1 MLSKPKSSK
10 LPLASPEMDTMSLP
24 DSDLSTA
31 PANEPTSL
39 ASVQVSMMQCS
50 QLIGDSSMGE
60 INDVE
65 QKLSTHNSPIL
76 VPCKAERSVIAE
88 TVDAQRGSLQALH
101 PLSDNSA
108 QSSTLGITS
117 PFDENNEAH
126 LSQGD
131 AGIDLERGRDSAANL
146 IERSVDLE
154 KDVSSLSPQS
164 QSNHVKYVV
173 QENFDRNESSEERLC
188 RVCYLGHTAQPESGP
203 AIELGCECKHDLAF
217 AHRQCAEAWFKIK
230 GNRTCEICGSTVH
243 NVSGSGDATFMD
255 NWNDG
260 HARADEVSNAE
271 HCWQNHRLFNILLA
285 CMVFAF
291 VLPWVF
297 HVSAFFR

>member
-1 MLSKPKSSK
+1 
-10 LPLASPEMDTMSLP
+10 MDTTCLP
-24 DSDLSTA
+24 DPNLSAA

-39 ASVQVSMMQCS
+39 ASVQVSMMQCP
-50 QLIGDSSMGE
+50 QLIGDSSTAE
-60 INDVE
+60 LHDVE
-65 QKLSTHNSPIL
+65 QKLSMPNSPIL
-76 VPCKAERSVIAE
+76 VPCNAERPVNAE

-101 PLSDNSA
+101 LGSDNSA

-117 PFDENNEAH
+117 AFDENNEAH

-131 AGIDLERGRDSAANL
+131 AGMDLERGRDSVANL

-154 KDVSSLSPQS
+154 KGLSSLLPQS
-164 QSNHVKYVV
+164 QSNQVKYVV
-173 QENFDRNESSEERLC
+173 QENFDRNGSSEERVC

-203 AIELGCECKHDLAF
+203 TIELGCECKHDLAF

-230 GNRTCEICGSTVH
+230 GNRTCEICDSTVH

-260 HARADEVSNAE
+260 EVRADEVSTIGE

-285 CMVFAF
+285 CLVFAF
-291 VLPWVF
+291 VLPWLF
-297 HVSAFFR
+297 HVSTLFTQS